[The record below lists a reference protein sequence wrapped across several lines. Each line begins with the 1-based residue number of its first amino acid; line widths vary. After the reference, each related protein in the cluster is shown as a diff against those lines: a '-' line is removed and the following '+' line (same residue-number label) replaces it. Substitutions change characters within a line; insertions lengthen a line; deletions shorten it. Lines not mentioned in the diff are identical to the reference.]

1 MNSQRRFRRL
11 INTGGPLRRAILVDI
26 LGVLALPVL
35 LVLVIAAIVG
45 LPLLWEQITAR
56 YTSPPDRGTTTS

>member
-1 MNSQRRFRRL
+1 MEGTMRSLLKVLVL
-11 INTGGPLRRAILVDI
+11 II

-35 LVLVIAAIVG
+35 LVLVIVAIVG